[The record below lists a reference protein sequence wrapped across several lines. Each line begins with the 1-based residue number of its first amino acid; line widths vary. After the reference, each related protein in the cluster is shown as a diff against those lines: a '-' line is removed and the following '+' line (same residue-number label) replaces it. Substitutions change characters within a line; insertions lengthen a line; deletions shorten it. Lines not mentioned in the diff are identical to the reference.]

1 MKAAVWRLSAES
13 IKNAQCDLLW
23 RLSIV
28 FLFTLP
34 IIFEKPV
41 ILFLDNVSLEKQFL
55 RLLLILGTPFFIL
68 QNLKSIF
75 VIVNN
80 VFFHTGRIIAYTDA
94 QGIHLV
100 KCGGFSYRFSTG
112 LGAIQP
118 DCHIAWKDI
127 DYFIYQLDDGS
138 KYSPKD
144 SFIFT
149 IKGKKKEIFINNIGD
164 RLTIKIIAR
173 AIMTHYESGKLI
185 KYDMPALKV
194 SRLSWKIF
202 WINFLTTTMTCALLY
217 LEILSP
223 IFIAISFFVLFI
235 ITAIFPKEAY
245 SEVA

>member
-13 IKNAQCDLLW
+13 IKNAQCNLLW

-202 WINFLTTTMTCALLY
+202 WINFLTNIIGCALCY
-217 LEILSP
+217 VEIISYPFLLLAFVFLHILTLS
-223 IFIAISFFVLFI
+223 FS
-235 ITAIFPKEAY
+235 KEDY
-245 SEVA
+245 SEIA